1 MPDLDREVAGL
12 SCRDVL
18 ADLSELLDGLLPDS
32 RVAAIHAHLAGCE
45 TCARFGGSVGEI
57 VAALRAERARDSMLG
72 REALDALRARVQ
84 RAIASTSGA

>member
-18 ADLSELLDGLLPDS
+18 ADLSDLLDGLLPAS

-45 TCARFGGSVGEI
+45 TCARFGGSVGAI
-57 VAALRAERARDSMLG
+57 VAALRAERTRVPTLG
-72 REALDALRARVQ
+72 SDALDALRARVQ
-84 RAIASTSGA
+84 RAITATSRP